1 MVKFRANFKKVEVVY
16 VFIKKSKGFCDYGI
30 FCDFLKLFFNKKSHG
45 SGLWTT
51 GPQLA
56 LGPWWT
62 HDHGVVRPLRG
73 SRGRRDSSE
82 RERGGR
88 RSLGFS
94 PIAPLKDGAA
104 EIAT

>member
-1 MVKFRANFKKVEVVY
+1 M
-16 VFIKKSKGFCDYGI
+16 
-30 FCDFLKLFFNKKSHG
+30 KLFFNKKSHG

-82 RERGGR
+82 REREGR